1 MPVQTKKKLL
11 SRGNRTRKILNT
23 LRRGFNMLGK
33 RALNL
38 EVKKEADVP
47 KMDTILQQP
56 QVTFVLVKASWCGH
70 CKNYEPK
77 WKNFVNTPGRNAN
90 MVAMPVELQKNSQIL
105 KNVPLEGVPT
115 VLKVQNGTVTAVDI
129 DEANDPEIMTQ
140 EVTRASNIPIN
151 TPPLAD
157 AIVNGNPNVV
167 EEEEEEPEPLAPTQ
181 EMVELVNKVNTNP
194 RNLGETNGSRNMNQ
208 AALDLAVPAAPPAP
222 ALTETEPINSINL
235 VDLPAANKP
244 IEPAVNT
251 TPAIP
256 EPIPAEAPKP
266 APTATEAVV
275 EEPKTEEPVAE
286 EPKAEEPK
294 DEVAVNMSAPPVVD
308 ALFNRNAKKA
318 NNVIN
323 QAQAEITAT
332 PPKQRGGRRTLKKSG
347 KLIKFFKM
355 LTRKLRKI

>member
-157 AIVNGNPNVV
+157 AIVNGNPNLV

-208 AALDLAVPAAPPAP
+208 AALDLAVPAPAAPAAP
-222 ALTETEPINSINL
+222 ALTEAEPINSINL

-266 APTATEAVV
+266 APTATEAVA
-275 EEPKTEEPVAE
+275 EEPVAE
-286 EPKAEEPK
+286 EPKTEEPK

>member
-115 VLKVQNGTVTAVDI
+115 VLRVQNGTVTAVDI
-129 DEANDPEIMTQ
+129 DEANDSEIMTQ

-208 AALDLAVPAAPPAP
+208 AALDLAVPAPAP
-222 ALTETEPINSINL
+222 TTPAAPTETEPINSINL
-235 VDLPAANKP
+235 VDLPATNKP
-244 IEPAVNT
+244 ILAAVNT

-266 APTATEAVV
+266 APMATEAMAD
-275 EEPKTEEPVAE
+275 EPKTD
-286 EPKAEEPK
+286 EPKTDEPEAET
-294 DEVAVNMSAPPVVD
+294 AINMSAPSVVD

-323 QAQAEITAT
+323 QAQAEIAAT